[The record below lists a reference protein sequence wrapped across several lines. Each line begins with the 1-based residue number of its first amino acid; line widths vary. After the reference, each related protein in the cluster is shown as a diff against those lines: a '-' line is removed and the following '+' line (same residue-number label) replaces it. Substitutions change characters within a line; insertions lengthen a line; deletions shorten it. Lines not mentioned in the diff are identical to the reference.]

1 MKGGGEMRRKL
12 LIVPVVFVLLYFVV
26 FQSKAYEVL
35 EVKDGDSII
44 LSNHEEIRLAHI
56 DCPEYDQP
64 WGDKATEFV
73 TNLCLHKEV
82 RLKRYGKDKYGR
94 TIAEVF
100 LDETNVNHELVKE
113 GLAWHYRRYSSD
125 KYYQQLELE
134 ARAKKKGLWSTKHI
148 APWNWRGGSR

>member
-1 MKGGGEMRRKL
+1 MRRKL

-64 WGDKATEFV
+64 
-73 TNLCLHKEV
+73 
-82 RLKRYGKDKYGR
+82 
-94 TIAEVF
+94 
-100 LDETNVNHELVKE
+100 
-113 GLAWHYRRYSSD
+113 
-125 KYYQQLELE
+125 
-134 ARAKKKGLWSTKHI
+134 
-148 APWNWRGGSR
+148 